1 MSFLLVCAAAV
12 RKRKMD
18 LMTLMM
24 VIVEQSL
31 DLPASAKNIIQ
42 FSNKQSKIPET
53 AVNVF

>member
-1 MSFLLVCAAAV
+1 MSFLLVCEAAV

-18 LMTLMM
+18 LMTLMR

-31 DLPASAKNIIQ
+31 DLPGSAKNIIQ